1 MEPTIKPMTDIQPF
15 LDRVVL
21 WAMDH
26 ADIQAIALV
35 GSYARAKAT
44 PSSDVDLALLV
55 DEPGSYLADPGWI
68 NLFGSPARHQVED
81 YGRLT
86 SLRVWYLDEFEVE
99 FGLTDPGWAA
109 QPLDEGTDRVLMD
122 GVKVLYERK
131 PLLSPVLEGFN
142 EAENLFTAL
151 VQAIQQ
157 QVNTKMASQN
167 VDFQHVWLTSP
178 ESKAIFRLHRQEIRR
193 LPLRGRLHLA
203 RWLTLSDV
211 IHGIGFANSVLEL
224 SAKELC
230 PSDFAYLDEHLNH
243 FRGWGSTDDFCINVL
258 QPLLWKYPQQTLALL
273 QQWNWSENPWKRR
286 ASVVVF
292 TRKVGASGK
301 FTSQA
306 LELCENLLWDKEDLV
321 QKGVGWSL
329 KDGMRGN
336 REQVLEYVKTLRRR
350 GVSAV
355 ITLYAI
361 RDLKGTERQEILDI
375 HSPKNA

>member
-1 MEPTIKPMTDIQPF
+1 MEHAPKTILAIQPF
-15 LDRVVL
+15 LDQVL
-21 WAMDH
+21 HWAAEQ
-26 ADIQAIALV
+26 ADIQAVALV
-35 GSYARAKAT
+35 GSYARGKAT
-44 PSSDVDLALLV
+44 RASDVDLVLLV
-55 DEPGSYLADPGWI
+55 NEPLNYLVDPGWI
-68 NLFGSPARHQVED
+68 NQFGSPVRQQVEE

-86 SLRVWYLDEFEVE
+86 SLRVWYLDELEVE

-131 PLLSPVLEGFN
+131 PLLSPVLEGFA

-151 VQAIQQ
+151 VQTIQQ
-157 QVNTKMASQN
+157 RVNSKMESKDRDGLHYMMRA
-167 VDFQHVWLTSP
+167 P
-178 ESKAIFRLHRQEIRR
+178 ESKEIFRLHRREIRR

-211 IHGIGFANSVLEL
+211 IHGTGFANSVLEL
-224 SAKELC
+224 SAKEL
-230 PSDFAYLDEHLNH
+230 SQSEFTYLDEHLNH

-273 QQWNWSENPWKRR
+273 QQWNRSENPWKRR

-292 TRKVGASGK
+292 TRKVGASGV

-306 LELCENLLWDKEDLV
+306 LELCENLLRDKEDLV
-321 QKGVGWSL
+321 QKGVGWAL
-329 KDGMRGN
+329 KDGMRGD
-336 REQVLEYVKTLRRR
+336 REQVLKYIKALRRR
-350 GVSAV
+350 RVSAV

-361 RDLKGTERQEILDI
+361 RDLKGAVRQEILEI
-375 HSPKNA
+375 HAQ

>member
-1 MEPTIKPMTDIQPF
+1 
-15 LDRVVL
+15 V
-21 WAMDH
+21 
-26 ADIQAIALV
+26 ALV
-35 GSYARAKAT
+35 GSYARGKAT
-44 PSSDVDLALLV
+44 QASDIDLVLLV
-55 DEPGSYLADPGWI
+55 NEPLNYLADPGWI
-68 NLFGSPARHQVED
+68 NQFGSPVRQQVEE

-86 SLRVWYLDEFEVE
+86 SLRVWYLDESEVE

-131 PLLSPVLEGFN
+131 PLLSPVLEGFA
-142 EAENLFTAL
+142 EAEDLFTAL
-151 VQAIQQ
+151 VQTIQQ
-157 QVNTKMASQN
+157 RVNLKMESKDRDVLHYQMRA
-167 VDFQHVWLTSP
+167 P
-178 ESKAIFRLHRQEIRR
+178 ESKEIFGLHRQEIRR

-211 IHGIGFANSVLEL
+211 IHGTGFANSVLEL
-224 SAKELC
+224 SAKELR

-243 FRGWGSTDDFCINVL
+243 FRGWGPTDDFCINVL

-273 QQWNWSENPWKRR
+273 QQWNRSENPWKRR

-301 FTSQA
+301 FTCQA
-306 LELCENLLWDKEDLV
+306 LALCENLLWDKENLV
-321 QKGVGWSL
+321 QKGVGWAL
-329 KDGMRGN
+329 KDGMRGD
-336 REQVLEYVKTLRRR
+336 REQVLEYVKVLRRR

-361 RDLKGTERQEILDI
+361 HDLKGAVRQEILEI
-375 HSPKNA
+375 HAQ